1 MALLRSF
8 FLHEK
13 LHDLNNFFLFVEKL
27 ILFQI
32 PENLKL
38 NDLNEGHIGK
48 IKIYKSGKIE
58 FCVDEEKRFKVCLS
72 VSGQFLQVKFFEF

>member
-1 MALLRSF
+1 ML
-8 FLHEK
+8 K
-13 LHDLNNFFLFVEKL
+13 EKL

-38 NDLNEGHIGK
+38 NDLNEGHVGK

-58 FCVDEEKRFKVCLS
+58 FCVDEEKRFKVSLS
-72 VSGQFLQVKFFEF
+72 VAGSFLQVIIFQCIKFERQFF